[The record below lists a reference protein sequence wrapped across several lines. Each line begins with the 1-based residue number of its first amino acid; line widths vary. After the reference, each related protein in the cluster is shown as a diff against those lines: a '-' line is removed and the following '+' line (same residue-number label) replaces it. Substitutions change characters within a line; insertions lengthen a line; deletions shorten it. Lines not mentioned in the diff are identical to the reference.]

1 MVIITRIA
9 AVTLLF
15 TVSAAL
21 AGPANPNGKPEETS
35 EYENKQPPLAPG
47 IKFPNRFLTS
57 WWFTVTRGGKPYINC
72 NHTTKTCDRGA
83 IDSRSE
89 CFVGAEVPDEDRNHV
104 LRNIGWCNTRA
115 GLFTDYVTGDVYQ
128 RRGDDRPVDH
138 MKVDFEPMCVEWAR
152 DQNHRSPPVV
162 MLNGT
167 AINMCGLPDSS
178 H

>member
-21 AGPANPNGKPEETS
+21 AGPANPKGKPEETS

-104 LRNIGWCNTRA
+104 LRNIGWCSTRA
-115 GLFTDYVTGDVYQ
+115 GLFTDYVVCHRQRLSAQ
-128 RRGDDRPVDH
+128 RRRQACASYESGLRAYVFR
-138 MKVDFEPMCVEWAR
+138 VGTRSESSFAASR
-152 DQNHRSPPVV
+152 D
-162 MLNGT
+162 
-167 AINMCGLPDSS
+167 A
-178 H
+178 